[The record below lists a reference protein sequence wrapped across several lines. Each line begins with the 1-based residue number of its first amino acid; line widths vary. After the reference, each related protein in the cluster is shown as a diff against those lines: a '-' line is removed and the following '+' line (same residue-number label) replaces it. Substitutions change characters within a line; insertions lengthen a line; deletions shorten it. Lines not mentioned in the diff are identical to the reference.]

1 VALLFGPASPG
12 GRDLGTAGTVGVVK
26 VRALMVRLVRELG
39 VGLVAQ
45 GLPLAEELSAVFARM
60 SGLLLSEETVG
71 TAVGLV
77 TALATDAI
85 TGAVGAGVTLVDERG
100 AKTTSGASDPVV
112 EKADSAQYELDEG
125 PCVAAWAQRALVR
138 IDDIGSD
145 GRWPRWSRAVEP
157 LGLRAAL
164 SAPLVAGDRS
174 LGAVKVYA
182 RLPGAFDWHAE
193 HLLVMFAAQAAILL
207 ANVQSVDSAR
217 RLSDGLKDALH
228 SRDLIATAKGILMA
242 RDGIAEELA
251 LAVLMADAQRQHQ
264 TLREAARVLVRSTVR
279 RGH

>member
-1 VALLFGPASPG
+1 
-12 GRDLGTAGTVGVVK
+12 
-26 VRALMVRLVRELG
+26 MV
-39 VGLVAQ
+39 Q

-60 SGLLLSEETVG
+60 SGLLLSEETVC

-77 TALATDAI
+77 TALATDAVP
-85 TGAVGAGVTLVDERG
+85 GAVGAGVTLVDEEGR
-100 AKTTSGASDPVV
+100 KTTSGASDPVV

-125 PCVAAWAQRALVR
+125 PCLTAWAQRALVR
-138 IDDIGSD
+138 VDEIGSD
-145 GRWPRWSRAVEP
+145 ERWPRWCRAVEP

-182 RLPGAFDWHAE
+182 QVPGAFDRHAE
-193 HLLVMFAAQAAILL
+193 HLMVMFAAQAAILL

-217 RLSDGLKDALH
+217 RLSDGLKDALR

-242 RDGIAEELA
+242 REGLTEELA
-251 LAVLMADAQRQHQ
+251 LSALMASAQRQHQ
-264 TLREAARVLVRSTVR
+264 TLREAAHALVRSTVR
-279 RGH
+279 RGR

>member
-1 VALLFGPASPG
+1 VGP
-12 GRDLGTAGTVGVVK
+12 VV
-26 VRALMVRLVRELG
+26 
-39 VGLVAQ
+39 Q

-60 SGLLLSEETVG
+60 SGLLLSEEAVG
-71 TAVGLV
+71 TAVRLI

-85 TGAVGAGVTLVDERG
+85 PGTVGAGVTLVDERG

-125 PCVAAWAQRALVR
+125 PCLAAWGERALVR
-138 IDDIGSD
+138 IDDIGSN

-164 SAPLVAGDRS
+164 SAPLVAGVRS
-174 LGAVKVYA
+174 LGAVTVYA
-182 RLPGAFDWHAE
+182 QRPVAFDRHAE
-193 HLLVMFAAQAAILL
+193 HLLVMFAAQAALLL

-242 RDGIAEELA
+242 RDGIAEEPA
-251 LAVLMADAQRQHQ
+251 FAVLVADAQREHK
-264 TLREAARVLVRSTVR
+264 TLRDAAQAVVRSTVR
-279 RGH
+279 RGR

>member
-1 VALLFGPASPG
+1 VGSGVLAGVAGVAVMTVAEKLEQAVTRRPDSGVRRRMWAMHVG
-12 GRDLGTAGTVGVVK
+12 MAAGSARCAGVMAFAAVEVWHSSNSGYGDVGVGP
-26 VRALMVRLVRELG
+26 MV
-39 VGLVAQ
+39 Q
-45 GLPLAEELSAVFARM
+45 GLPLVDELSVVFARM

-85 TGAVGAGVTLVDERG
+85 PGTVGAGVTLVDERG

-112 EKADSAQYELDEG
+112 EKADTAQYELDEG
-125 PCVAAWAQRALVR
+125 PCLTAWAQRALVR

-182 RLPGAFDWHAE
+182 ATGRLRPARGASAGDVRRAGGDTAGQRA
-193 HLLVMFAAQAAILL
+193 VGGQRPAAQRGAEGRAA
-207 ANVQSVDSAR
+207 
-217 RLSDGLKDALH
+217 
-228 SRDLIATAKGILMA
+228 
-242 RDGIAEELA
+242 
-251 LAVLMADAQRQHQ
+251 
-264 TLREAARVLVRSTVR
+264 
-279 RGH
+279 

>member
-1 VALLFGPASPG
+1 
-12 GRDLGTAGTVGVVK
+12 
-26 VRALMVRLVRELG
+26 MVE
-39 VGLVAQ
+39 
-45 GLPLAEELSAVFARM
+45 GLPLAEELSAVYARM

-71 TAVGLV
+71 TAVRLV

-85 TGAVGAGVTLVDERG
+85 PGAVGAGVTLVDERG
-100 AKTTSGASDPVV
+100 GKTTSGASDPVV
-112 EKADSAQYELDEG
+112 EKADSAQYELGEG
-125 PCVAAWAQRALVR
+125 PCLTAWAQRALVR
-138 IDDIGSD
+138 IDEIGSD

-182 RLPGAFDWHAE
+182 HLPGAFDRHAE

-207 ANVQSVDSAR
+207 ANVQSVDSAQ
-217 RLSDGLKDALH
+217 RLSDGLKDALR

-242 RDGIAEELA
+242 RDGIAEEA
-251 LAVLMADAQRQHQ
+251 AFSVLVAGAQREHK
-264 TLREAARVLVRSTVR
+264 TLREAAHCLVRSTVR
-279 RGH
+279 RGR